1 MAIQDDGWFMN
12 LSVIDRQNDDITLR
26 FDLRAADHAAASAA
40 AGTILAAL
48 DGVSSVNVLGYNLLN
63 RFFEDAPSVPAIGDA
78 SVKARIK
85 ARKTDGY
92 ATTFDIPS
100 PQEAIFVGATGANNN
115 IVDVADAAVQA
126 YVDLFKAAGVAFISD
141 GEDLAATDAIGGQ
154 RVTVRRG
161 LR

>member
-1 MAIQDDGWFMN
+1 MAITDGGFFMT
-12 LSVIDRQNDDITLR
+12 LTVIDRQNDAITLKYG
-26 FDLRAADHAAASAA
+26 LRAADAAAAA
-40 AGTILAAL
+40 AAATAILAAL
-48 DGVSSVNVLGYNLLN
+48 DGCSSVNVLGYNLLH
-63 RFFEDAPSVPAIGDA
+63 RFYENAPSVPAVGDN

-92 ATTFDIPS
+92 ATTFDIPA
-100 PQEAIFVGATGANNN
+100 PVEAIFVGATGANNN
-115 IVDVADAAVQA
+115 IVDVADPLVQA

-154 RVTVRRG
+154 RVTVGRG